1 MKKRLM
7 LLLTCL
13 FVGIGLATAQI
24 SKVAGL
30 VTSED
35 DGLPVVGASVLVKG
49 TTVGTVTDMDGK
61 FTLTNVPSSAKIL
74 VVSYIG
80 MQSKEVGIKE
90 YQTIVLSSDAE
101 LLDEV
106 VVTGYGTQ
114 RKASFTGAA
123 SVVNNEVMER
133 KADANFVKSLEGS
146 VAGLTMNNSS
156 SMPGTWGSVNVRG
169 MGSLSSSSQPLYVID
184 GMPVNS
190 DYDTMS
196 SVNNYL
202 DPMASINP
210 SDIETVTVL
219 KDAAATAIYGS
230 RASNG
235 VIVITTK
242 RGGKSKLNVNLD
254 VKQGVSSMAHNNMNY
269 ANAEQTMD
277 LFARGLVARYPSNYT
292 YDSARDYLTNKYFG
306 WDGTSSYDWMDL
318 ITRSG
323 YYQDYNLSF
332 NGTTGDTNYY
342 VSGEYLDTEGII
354 IGSDM
359 SRYSGRVN
367 LDTKYKFIQVGMN
380 TSISYTEKNS
390 FSQSTGGSFSNPQ
403 VAAVSSWLPFYAPY
417 NEDGTYNLS
426 SANYNPLAIRDKNL
440 GDLSTVDNLTI
451 NANPYLRLDFGKGFW
466 FKTNLGVNIMDQ
478 RQYDYWSAVY
488 NAQGMNYNGLGMEY
502 NSRTSTI
509 TWTNTVGWNK
519 SFNQL
524 HNVSVLL
531 GQEAQSVHYFYEYY
545 EASDFPFAD
554 SGMRDMSTAG
564 SPIESEY
571 YKKERKLASYFAD
584 AHYDYDGKYYVSGSF
599 RRDGSSVFGA
609 NNRWGNF
616 WSFGLKWRLSQE
628 NFLKDNAVITN
639 AAIRLSDGTVGNQD
653 LTSWYAAR
661 GYYQSGSNYNSSPG
675 MVPAQISNPDLT
687 WETSNKFD
695 IGFDLSFIDRI
706 HLTFDYYNELTKDAL
721 YSMPLSMT
729 TGMAS
734 TYKNIGKVR
743 NRGIE
748 VGLGANIVRQKDF
761 TLDAS
766 ATLTYNQN
774 RVIKLATSD
783 PIESTYTVIQE
794 GYPYRQFYMKEY
806 AGVDRETG
814 KALYYLNE
822 TGDETTT
829 DWNSASKRYVG
840 SADPK
845 VYGGFAIN
853 STFYGFDLG
862 LNFNYRLGAKVYDSG
877 HNYTGWGTSF
887 RTPLKELVENSWT
900 EDNKDA
906 KYPQWIYGDTS
917 ATQNSTRFLM
927 NGNYLRLSNITLGYT
942 LPKNL
947 TQKAFMQKVRLY
959 TTFDNVFTITAKD
972 FVGYTP
978 DTYASGVIAWQY
990 PAMFTFTGGVQVT
1003 F

>member
-1 MKKRLM
+1 
-7 LLLTCL
+7 
-13 FVGIGLATAQI
+13 
-24 SKVAGL
+24 
-30 VTSED
+30 
-35 DGLPVVGASVLVKG
+35 
-49 TTVGTVTDMDGK
+49 
-61 FTLTNVPSSAKIL
+61 
-74 VVSYIG
+74 
-80 MQSKEVGIKE
+80 
-90 YQTIVLSSDAE
+90 
-101 LLDEV
+101 
-106 VVTGYGTQ
+106 
-114 RKASFTGAA
+114 
-123 SVVNNEVMER
+123 
-133 KADANFVKSLEGS
+133 
-146 VAGLTMNNSS
+146 
-156 SMPGTWGSVNVRG
+156 
-169 MGSLSSSSQPLYVID
+169 
-184 GMPVNS
+184 
-190 DYDTMS
+190 
-196 SVNNYL
+196 
-202 DPMASINP
+202 
-210 SDIETVTVL
+210 
-219 KDAAATAIYGS
+219 
-230 RASNG
+230 

>member
-123 SVVNNEVMER
+123 SVVNNDVMER

>member
-1 MKKRLM
+1 M

-123 SVVNNEVMER
+123 SVVNNDVMER

>member
-106 VVTGYGTQ
+106 V
-114 RKASFTGAA
+114 
-123 SVVNNEVMER
+123 NNDVMER

>member
-1 MKKRLM
+1 M

-123 SVVNNEVMER
+123 SVVNNDVMER

-917 ATQNSTRFLM
+917 ATQHSTRFLM